1 MIELIGKRAVPTKQQ
16 LLDDPKVQN
25 CDIVGESIHFLR
37 RQKPLI
43 KIGFYAATFDR
54 LRPKDAVFLS
64 VARTKCDMLV
74 VLLPTSYSLR
84 LQKNYDAHPEF
95 NERAFLVA
103 SLPFV
108 DWVCAYD
115 EETPDLAA
123 DKINPDYIFYGC
135 DARDEN
141 NMLTKRDKL
150 VMIEHPFGLIENE
163 PKKIPSKFLNLPT
176 E

>member
-1 MIELIGKRAVPTKQQ
+1 MIELIGKQAGPTKKQ

-43 KIGFYAATFDR
+43 KVGFYTAAFDK

-64 VARTKCDMLV
+64 IARTKCDLLV
-74 VLLPTSYSLR
+74 VVLPTSYSFR
-84 LQKNYDAHPEF
+84 LKKDYSSHAEF

-115 EETPDLAA
+115 EETADLAA
-123 DKINPDYIFYGC
+123 DKINPDFIFCGL
-135 DARDEN
+135 DARDDHS
-141 NMLTKRDKL
+141 MLTKRDKL
-150 VMIEHPFGLIENE
+150 VIIEHPFGLIEPE
-163 PKKIPSKFLNLPT
+163 AKKIPSKFFNLPT